1 MTVYFFIILFVV
13 VLDQLTKFWSMDL
26 IASANGILVS
36 ELYEGATKPIIDGFL
51 NFTFI
56 KNDGMAFGLLGEHR
70 WVFMSLS
77 VIGIAAMFGY
87 LVYMRGGDKL
97 MSFSLALVVGG
108 GIGNMFDRI
117 ALEYVVDFID
127 VRCFSFWK
135 WIFNVADSAV
145 CVGAALIILSVILD
159 SIKEGKKK

>member
-1 MTVYFFIILFVV
+1 
-13 VLDQLTKFWSMDL
+13 MDL

-108 GIGNMFDRI
+108 DIGGRF
-117 ALEYVVDFID
+117 
-127 VRCFSFWK
+127 
-135 WIFNVADSAV
+135 
-145 CVGAALIILSVILD
+145 
-159 SIKEGKKK
+159 